1 MQNLYRRMKTTIKKL
16 FSALLILLMS
26 GSCVGLG
33 VWQLQR
39 AQDMK
44 SYEKLPVDST
54 LYPLLDKTSPTG
66 IVPPESI
73 GKLVTTSGHYIAT
86 FKAPNQKD
94 GSGAIADWEV
104 GLLQNESDT
113 AILVVR
119 GLWSERLSSPEIVMA
134 TNVEVTGTLMP
145 HQNDDRAANS
155 AQQLSRLDSSLL
167 VGQTDAQLFDG
178 FILATTETSRNGA
191 VDRGRISAPKL
202 TAGVPGFYWQ
212 HISYVVVWWFMAL
225 LVLWL
230 PFYRPN
236 QSRRDGKV

>member
-1 MQNLYRRMKTTIKKL
+1 MKTTIKKIL
-16 FSALLILLMS
+16 TALLVLLFA
-26 GSCVGLG
+26 GSFVGLG

-39 AQDMK
+39 AQDMQD
-44 SYEKLPVDST
+44 YEKQPADTTV
-54 LYPLLDKTSPTG
+54 YPLLSKTSADG

-94 GSGAIADWEV
+94 GSGAVADWEV
-104 GLLQNESDT
+104 GLLQNDVDT

-134 TNVEVTGTLMP
+134 TEVEVTGTLMP
-145 HQNDDRAANS
+145 HQNDDRAANT

-167 VGQTDAQLFDG
+167 VSSTDAQLFDG
-178 FILATTETSRNGA
+178 FILATAESSRSG
-191 VDRGRISAPKL
+191 VLDRTRISAPKL
-202 TAGVPGFYWQ
+202 TSGVPGFYWQ

-236 QSRRDGKV
+236 QTRRETKV